1 MQRRKAREAAL
12 QALFQVDIGKGSVEA
27 AVAYAI
33 QINDLGDSA
42 AAFCQDLVSGAIG
55 HQGEI
60 DATISNLAVDWSID
74 RLANVDRNILRIA
87 LYELMHRQDIPESVA
102 ISEAVEIA
110 KEYGDDNSGRF
121 VNGILG
127 QFARNRKDD
136 GDKSK
141 E

>member
-1 MQRRKAREAAL
+1 
-12 QALFQVDIGKGSVEA
+12 
-27 AVAYAI
+27 
-33 QINDLGDSA
+33 
-42 AAFCQDLVSGAIG
+42 
-55 HQGEI
+55 
-60 DATISNLAVDWSID
+60 
-74 RLANVDRNILRIA
+74 
-87 LYELMHRQDIPESVA
+87 MHRQDIPESVA